1 MTITKERLLK
11 IQHWRETYGADS
23 NVMLPAEE
31 AEELAR
37 IALAALNDEPVAYNQ
52 VQRDMM
58 KDIIVRKLGGNLL
71 GHKLMMADIH
81 AVTMALIQAG
91 FRTAQPASERE
102 RIRHEHAEW
111 SYADPVVFTDERNLR
126 HIASGRETSLIWGK
140 QNQEVG
146 DIPLYR
152 HAQPVPVGN
161 EFIPKNLDKALGV
174 VGVALPESKEE
185 FNFQIERW
193 IQRLIDRVIR
203 YADEFKE
210 QPAPVVPDEM
220 ATSDDMNLY
229 QKSFAQG
236 YNACRNAMLNAEPLR
251 AIQTAP
257 ALDFLNK
264 NAAPLHATPKGNRL
278 RIAEGEF
285 AAYFPQERPVSG
297 ARVIAWDESGHLL
310 GIGFGRDTRES
321 GIAIIVE
328 GKKYDS
334 NHIIHWCNY
343 PAIPEGLN
351 IRAIAA
357 LRAAVRNQWLKSDN
371 FADKVYWK
379 SMHSIANEIVEAMMK
394 NEPHQPTENH
404 IPSREAIIAGGVL
417 VQCPRCYNDSY
428 RLNVNGL
435 THYWCDKCANSITSE
450 SK

>member
-37 IALAALNDEPVAYNQ
+37 IALAALE
-52 VQRDMM
+52 
-58 KDIIVRKLGGNLL
+58 
-71 GHKLMMADIH
+71 
-81 AVTMALIQAG
+81 
-91 FRTAQPASERE
+91 
-102 RIRHEHAEW
+102 AEKG
-111 SYADPVVFTDERNLR
+111 ADPVVFTDERNLR
-126 HIASGRETSLIWGK
+126 HIARGRETSLIWGK

-152 HAQPVPVGN
+152 HAQPVPVDK

-193 IQRLIDRVIR
+193 IRRLIDRVIR

-310 GIGFGRDTRES
+310 GIGFGRDTRGS
-321 GIAIIVE
+321 GIAIVVE

>member
-1 MTITKERLLK
+1 MTTIT
-11 IQHWRETYGADS
+11 REQQKQILIDTANHVISRDNTSPYS
-23 NVMLPAEE
+23 ENLR
-31 AEELAR
+31 ELAR
-37 IALAALNDEPVAYNQ
+37 IALASLTAEPVLYAAEETLTYAN
-52 VQRDMM
+52 M
-58 KDIIVRKLGGNLL
+58 GE
-71 GHKLMMADIH
+71 IH
-81 AVTMALIQAG
+81 LTCLSEPMGDAV
-91 FRTAQPASERE
+91 
-102 RIRHEHAEW
+102 
-111 SYADPVVFTDERNLR
+111 
-126 HIASGRETSLIWGK
+126 
-140 QNQEVG
+140 
-146 DIPLYR
+146 IPLYTAPPAPVVPKTLPCSVELKPGLIIGKGCKTETLLTALR
-152 HAQPVPVGN
+152 RRAEYYAKLEAMTPEEREKHGASIEAFKAMLPQPAPVDK

-310 GIGFGRDTRES
+310 GIGFGRDTRGS
-321 GIAIIVE
+321 GIAIVVE

>member
-1 MTITKERLLK
+1 MTTITKERIELFIKNPLENGLTRGE
-11 IQHWRETYGADS
+11 Q
-23 NVMLPAEE
+23 M
-31 AEELAR
+31 ELAR

-111 SYADPVVFTDERNLR
+111 SYADPVVFTDERNLH
-126 HIASGRETSLIWGK
+126 HIARGRETSLIWGK

-152 HAQPVPVGN
+152 HAQPVPVDK

-185 FNFQIERW
+185 FNFQIESW
-193 IQRLIDRVIR
+193 IQRLIDRVIH

-285 AAYFPQERPVSG
+285 AAYFPQERPASG

-310 GIGFGRDTRES
+310 GIGFGRDTRGS
-321 GIAIIVE
+321 GIAIVVE

>member
-37 IALAALNDEPVAYNQ
+37 IALAALE
-52 VQRDMM
+52 
-58 KDIIVRKLGGNLL
+58 
-71 GHKLMMADIH
+71 
-81 AVTMALIQAG
+81 
-91 FRTAQPASERE
+91 
-102 RIRHEHAEW
+102 AEKG
-111 SYADPVVFTDERNLR
+111 ADPIVFTDERNLR
-126 HIASGRETSLIWGK
+126 HIARGRETSLIWGK

-152 HAQPVPVGN
+152 HAQPVPVDK

-193 IQRLIDRVIR
+193 IQCLIDRVIR

-310 GIGFGRDTRES
+310 GIGFGRDTRGS
-321 GIAIIVE
+321 GIAIVVE

>member
-37 IALAALNDEPVAYNQ
+37 IALAALE
-52 VQRDMM
+52 
-58 KDIIVRKLGGNLL
+58 
-71 GHKLMMADIH
+71 
-81 AVTMALIQAG
+81 
-91 FRTAQPASERE
+91 
-102 RIRHEHAEW
+102 AEKG
-111 SYADPVVFTDERNLR
+111 ADPVVFTDERNLR
-126 HIASGRETSLIWGK
+126 HIAKGRETSLIWGK

-152 HAQPVPVGN
+152 HAQPVPVDK

-310 GIGFGRDTRES
+310 GIGFGRDTRGS
-321 GIAIIVE
+321 GIAIVVE

>member
-37 IALAALNDEPVAYNQ
+37 IALAALE
-52 VQRDMM
+52 
-58 KDIIVRKLGGNLL
+58 
-71 GHKLMMADIH
+71 
-81 AVTMALIQAG
+81 
-91 FRTAQPASERE
+91 
-102 RIRHEHAEW
+102 AEKG
-111 SYADPVVFTDERNLR
+111 ADPVVFTDERNLR

-152 HAQPVPVGN
+152 HAQPVSVDK

-310 GIGFGRDTRES
+310 GIGFGRDTRGS
-321 GIAIIVE
+321 GIAIVVE

>member
-1 MTITKERLLK
+1 MTTITKEEVKAFIEQIESDLSNGWEAQIFELK
-11 IQHWRETYGADS
+11 
-23 NVMLPAEE
+23 
-31 AEELAR
+31 LAR
-37 IALAALNDEPVAYNQ
+37 IALAALE
-52 VQRDMM
+52 
-58 KDIIVRKLGGNLL
+58 
-71 GHKLMMADIH
+71 
-81 AVTMALIQAG
+81 
-91 FRTAQPASERE
+91 
-102 RIRHEHAEW
+102 AEKG
-111 SYADPVVFTDERNLR
+111 ADPVVFTDERNLR
-126 HIASGRETSLIWGK
+126 HIARGRETSLIWGK

-152 HAQPVPVGN
+152 HAQPVPVDK

-193 IQRLIDRVIR
+193 IQRLVDRVIR

-310 GIGFGRDTRES
+310 GIGFGRDTRGS
-321 GIAIIVE
+321 GIAIVVE